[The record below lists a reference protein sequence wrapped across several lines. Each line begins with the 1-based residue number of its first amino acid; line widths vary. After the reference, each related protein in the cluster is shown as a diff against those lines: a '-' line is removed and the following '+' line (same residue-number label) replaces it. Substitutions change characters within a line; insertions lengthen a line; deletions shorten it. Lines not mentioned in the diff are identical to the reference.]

1 MAQEE
6 DKLVIRR
13 LNDEFRQTGR
23 GGRIMMTNGIKRLG
37 SEAVDRIMAQ
47 VRAFSAF
54 KEGNDPYGEHDFGSL
69 TAEGER
75 IFWKI
80 DYYGKGLDA
89 HSPDPA
95 DPAVTIRILTVML
108 AEEY

>member
-1 MAQEE
+1 MAQA
-6 DKLVIRR
+6 DDTLVIRR
-13 LNDEFRQTGR
+13 LNDEFRRTGR
-23 GGRIMMTNGIKRLG
+23 GGRIMMTSGIERLG
-37 SEAVDRIMAQ
+37 SEAVDRIMTE

-69 TAEGER
+69 TVEGYR

-80 DYYGKGLDA
+80 DYYGKDLIA

-95 DPAVTIRILTVML
+95 DPALTTRILTVML